1 MSKKISVVSLGVV
14 VGFLVILSLWYASIK
29 GYIPI
34 TYKDIK
40 TRHEFIKFLD
50 SPRDDMRGI
59 KINQHL
65 LNIGKRPSLQIL
77 GDFERPFYLVRPYR
91 KINLIPV
98 NMTKAEVIDFCL
110 NISGDEFNTL
120 KDRVNSK
127 KDIGPVWRGRVK
139 DYNIEIVRITS
150 FNYFVYGLKNRPLF
164 VSQVELSKKLGMTDR
179 EIIGRIIPIQDQWYA
194 GFVSTL
200 DISSPLRQPSRDEL
214 IAWLEG

>member
-14 VGFLVILSLWYASIK
+14 IGFFVILSLWYASIR

-40 TRHEFIKFLD
+40 TRHEFIKFLE

-77 GDFERPFYLVRPYR
+77 KGYERPFYIVRPYR
-91 KINLIPV
+91 KINLIPL
-98 NMTKAEVIDFCL
+98 NMTKAEVVDFCL
-110 NISGDEFNTL
+110 DISGNEFNIL
-120 KDRVNSK
+120 KDRVISK

-150 FNYFVYGLKNRPLF
+150 FSYFVYGLKNRPLF
-164 VSQVELSKKLGMTDR
+164 VSQVELSKRLGMTDS

-200 DISSPLRQPSRDEL
+200 DTSSPLSQPSRDEL